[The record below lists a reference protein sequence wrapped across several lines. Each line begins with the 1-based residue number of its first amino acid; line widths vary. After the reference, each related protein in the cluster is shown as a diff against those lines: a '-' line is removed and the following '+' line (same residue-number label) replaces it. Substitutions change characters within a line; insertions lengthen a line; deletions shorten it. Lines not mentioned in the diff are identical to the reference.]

1 MRYLNCANSITPS
14 AKPEFLMTLVDLSPS
29 MDEDDW
35 KPTRLAGAIKANRQL
50 IEAKTKL
57 HPKDMLGIIGF
68 YGKAITLHPPIRL
81 DSGAHS
87 LINALQSPTSGGS
100 TNFTAALTLAER
112 CLFANV
118 KPRNNKCHKTI
129 SKMIK
134 NFLYESPN
142 SSSIVANNYTYKAD
156 CLRRIIMLS
165 DGEHNCG
172 GSPKSVASRL
182 KNAGV
187 IIDCI
192 GIGGSPE
199 DVDEEL
205 LKEIAS
211 NNPDGSVRYCFIGDQ
226 TQLLRKYKT
235 LASHIRPV

>member
-1 MRYLNCANSITPS
+1 MRYLNFANSITSS
-14 AKPEFLMTLVDLSPS
+14 AKPEFLMTLVDISPS

-50 IEAKTKL
+50 IEAKTRL

-68 YGKAITLHPPIRL
+68 SGKAITLHPPIRL
-81 DSGAHS
+81 DSGARS
-87 LINALQSPTSGGS
+87 LIDALQSPTGGGS
-100 TNFTAALTLAER
+100 TNFTAALRLSEK
-112 CLFANV
+112 CLFVSV
-118 KPRNNKCHKTI
+118 KPTKIKRHKTI

-134 NFLYESPN
+134 HFLYESPD
-142 SSSIVANNYTYKAD
+142 SSTVVANSYTYKNN

-165 DGEHNCG
+165 DGGHNCG
-172 GSPKSVASRL
+172 GCPKSVASRL
-182 KNAGV
+182 KKAGV

-211 NNPDGSVRYCFIGDQ
+211 RNTDGSVRYCFIGDQ
-226 TQLLRKYKT
+226 TQLLRKYKA